1 MANENKN
8 THEVVADDDITA
20 ELKELTLQQVLTRS
34 ADDEPLED
42 DANTFEFERS
52 PSRPLSNDVEVLRSN
67 LKSHSNTIGRMQFEL
82 EQLRSKWQGL
92 QSEARARAAIGDEL
106 NRQVGELREAL
117 ENRNRLLGKR
127 DRTIRSLKA
136 EIRDR
141 EAAHHTLEQ
150 QNEQLSSDHELL
162 RAEFADQAL
171 TLESLREAPAVH
183 DADVAA
189 PDRTIEESASGGDE
203 RHSEAAAVEDGPL
216 AEARTAASE
225 LAAQLAQREI
235 YADELRRRLDDLT
248 TRKEH
253 LEQREMHLSLTIE
266 EHETSQDALS
276 TNLREIQEDNRALG
290 EQICSMQHRH
300 TEDTRKLRERIEG
313 LELAAAALRTRESDL
328 TARLKESKDYRGKLE
343 QMLGQND
350 GRFRDRITEL
360 EQHNAQLE
368 ADAETLEQKLANKT
382 AAVNCLLAELASQ
395 NEAAEAAAAEISDS
409 TLVGIEERLAE
420 GAEQQR
426 GARDGERVN
435 RMLIGRIDNQELRFP
450 LFKNRLTI
458 GRTQQNDI
466 QLNVPYISR
475 RHAVVLTE
483 GNTTRVVDWGSKNG
497 VYVNSRRITEHF
509 LKSGDRVTIGN
520 ADFHYEERIKRD
532 G

>member
-20 ELKELTLQQVLTRS
+20 ELKALTLQQVLTRS

-42 DANTFEFERS
+42 DANTFEFQRS
-52 PSRPLSNDVEVLRSN
+52 PGRPLSNDVEVLRSD
-67 LKSHSNTIGRMQFEL
+67 LKSHSDTIGRMQFEL

-92 QSEARARAAIGDEL
+92 QSETRARAAINDEL

-117 ENRNRLLGKR
+117 ESKNRQLGKR
-127 DRTIRSLKA
+127 DRTIRALKS

-141 EAAHHTLEQ
+141 EAAHHELELC
-150 QNEQLSSDHELL
+150 NEQLVSDYEML
-162 RAEFADQAL
+162 REEFADREL
-171 TLESLREAPAVH
+171 TLDAPREETAAHTGASEPGRQPAFG
-183 DADVAA
+183 DADRHTAA
-189 PDRTIEESASGGDE
+189 PD
-203 RHSEAAAVEDGPL
+203 EDGAL
-216 AEARTAASE
+216 AEARTTVGE
-225 LAAQLAQREI
+225 LTAQLEQREA
-235 YADELRRRLDDLT
+235 YSDELRRRVDDLT
-248 TRKEH
+248 AREEQ
-253 LEQREMHLSLTIE
+253 LEQRKLHLSLVIE
-266 EHETSQDALS
+266 EHEESQEALS
-276 TNLREIQEDNRALG
+276 SNIREIQEDNRALG
-290 EQICSMQHRH
+290 EQISAMQHRH
-300 TEDTRKLRERIEG
+300 IEEARRLRERIEG
-313 LELAAAALRTRESDL
+313 LELGAAALRTRESDL
-328 TARLKESKDYRGKLE
+328 AARLEESKDYREKLE

-350 GRFRDRITEL
+350 GRFRDRIAEL
-360 EQHNAQLE
+360 EQQNAKLE
-368 ADAETLEQKLANKT
+368 ADAETLEKRLANKT

-395 NEAAEAAAAEISDS
+395 NEDAETVAEISGTTVVD
-409 TLVGIEERLAE
+409 IEEHLAE
-420 GAEQQR
+420 GGEQQR
-426 GARDGERVN
+426 VSRDGERVN

-483 GNTTRVVDWGSKNG
+483 GDTTRVVDWGSKNG

-520 ADFHYEERIKRD
+520 ADFHYEERVKRD

>member
-8 THEVVADDDITA
+8 THDVVADEDITA

-34 ADDEPLED
+34 AADEPLED

-52 PSRPLSNDVEVLRSN
+52 PGRPLSNDVEVLRSD

-117 ENRNRLLGKR
+117 ENRNRQLGKR

-141 EAAHHTLEQ
+141 EAAHHELEQ
-150 QNEQLSSDHELL
+150 RNEQLLSDHELL

-171 TLESLREAPAVH
+171 ALESAGEAS
-183 DADVAA
+183 AA
-189 PDRTIEESASGGDE
+189 GDPGAGQPTVERGSGSNE
-203 RHSEAAAVEDGPL
+203 RHTKAAAGEDGSL
-216 AEARTAASE
+216 AEARTAVGE
-225 LAAQLAQREI
+225 LTAQLAQRET

-248 TRKEH
+248 SRNEH
-253 LEQREMHLSLTIE
+253 LAQRELHLSLTIE
-266 EHETSQDALS
+266 EHEASQDTLS
-276 TNLREIQEDNRALG
+276 TNIREIQEDNRALG
-290 EQICSMQHRH
+290 EQIATMQHRH

-313 LELAAAALRTRESDL
+313 LELGAAALRTRESDL
-328 TARLKESKDYRGKLE
+328 TVRLQESKDYRDKLE

-350 GRFRDRITEL
+350 GRFRDRIAEL
-360 EQHNAQLE
+360 EQHNTKLE

-395 NEAAEAAAAEISDS
+395 NAAAEAAAAEISD
-409 TLVGIEERLAE
+409 TMLVDIEERLAD
-420 GAEQQR
+420 GAEQRR

>member
-42 DANTFEFERS
+42 DANTFEFERK
-52 PSRPLSNDVEVLRSN
+52 PGRPLSNDVEVLRSD
-67 LKSHSNTIGRMQFEL
+67 LKSHSDTIGRMQFEL

-92 QSEARARAAIGDEL
+92 QSETRARAAIGNEL

-117 ENRNRLLGKR
+117 ESKSRQLGKR
-127 DRTIRSLKA
+127 DRTIRALKA

-141 EAAHHTLEQ
+141 EATHHELEQ
-150 QNEQLSSDHELL
+150 RNEQLVSDHETL
-162 RAEFADQAL
+162 RGKFADREL
-171 TLESLREAPAVH
+171 TLDALREQTAAH
-183 DADVAA
+183 DAGLSEPGRQRTSSD
-189 PDRTIEESASGGDE
+189 PDRHARADGDGAL
-203 RHSEAAAVEDGPL
+203 AAA
-216 AEARTAASE
+216 RTTVGE
-225 LAAQLAQREI
+225 LTAQLEQREA
-235 YADELRRRLDDLT
+235 YSDELRRRLDDAT
-248 TRKEH
+248 ARNGH
-253 LEQREMHLSLTIE
+253 LEQRELHLSLVIE
-266 EHETSQDALS
+266 EHEASQEALS
-276 TNLREIQEDNRALG
+276 TNIREIREDNRALG
-290 EQICSMQHRH
+290 EQISAMQHRH
-300 TEDTRKLRERIEG
+300 IEETRKLRERIEG
-313 LELAAAALRTRESDL
+313 LELGAAALRTRENDL
-328 TARLKESKDYRGKLE
+328 TARLQESREYRDKLE
-343 QMLGQND
+343 RMLGQND
-350 GRFRDRITEL
+350 GRFRDRIAEL
-360 EQHNAQLE
+360 EQRNAKLE
-368 ADAETLEQKLANKT
+368 ADAETLEQKLTNKT

-395 NEAAEAAAAEISDS
+395 HEDAEAAAELSGTTIVDF
-409 TLVGIEERLAE
+409 EEHLSE
-420 GAEQQR
+420 GGEQQR
-426 GARDGERVN
+426 VSRDGERIN

-483 GNTTRVVDWGSKNG
+483 GDTTRVVDWGSKNG

-520 ADFHYEERIKRD
+520 ADFHYEERVKRE

>member
-52 PSRPLSNDVEVLRSN
+52 PGRPLSNDVEVLRSD

-92 QSEARARAAIGDEL
+92 QSEARARAAISDEL

-127 DRTIRSLKA
+127 DRSIRALKA

-141 EAAHHTLEQ
+141 EAAHHELEQ
-150 QNEQLSSDHELL
+150 QNEQLAGEHDVL
-162 RAEFADQAL
+162 RTEFADQAL
-171 TLESLREAPAVH
+171 ALEALREQSAARA
-183 DADVAA
+183 ADTAE
-189 PDRTIEESASGGDE
+189 PDRTLEE
-203 RHSEAAAVEDGPL
+203 HAAADSERRTVAAAGEDGTL
-216 AEARTAASE
+216 AEARTAVSE
-225 LAAQLAQREI
+225 LAAQLEHREG

-248 TRKEH
+248 ARNEH
-253 LEQREMHLSLTIE
+253 LEQRKLHLALVIE
-266 EHETSQDALS
+266 EHEASQDALS
-276 TNLREIQEDNRALG
+276 TNIREIQEDNRALG
-290 EQICSMQHRH
+290 EQISTMQHRH
-300 TEDTRKLRERIEG
+300 TDDTRKLRERIEG
-313 LELAAAALRTRESDL
+313 LELGAAALRTRESDL
-328 TARLKESKDYRGKLE
+328 TARLKESRDYREKLE

-350 GRFRDRITEL
+350 GRFRDRIAEL
-360 EQHNAQLE
+360 EQRNAKLE
-368 ADAETLEQKLANKT
+368 TDAETLEQKLANKT

-395 NEAAEAAAAEISDS
+395 TEEAEAAAEISDT
-409 TLVGIEERLAE
+409 TLVDIEERLAD
-420 GAEQQR
+420 GIEQQR
-426 GARDGERVN
+426 GARDGDRIN

-520 ADFHYEERIKRD
+520 ADFHYEERLKRD

>member
-42 DANTFEFERS
+42 DANTFEFERG
-52 PSRPLSNDVEVLRSN
+52 PGRPLSNDVEVLRSN

-117 ENRNRLLGKR
+117 ENKNRLLSKR

-141 EAAHHTLEQ
+141 EAAHHELEQ

-162 RAEFADQAL
+162 RAEFADQAQS
-171 TLESLREAPAVH
+171 LESLREAST
-183 DADVAA
+183 A
-189 PDRTIEESASGGDE
+189 PDAHAATQATGESASGGTE
-203 RHSEAAAVEDGPL
+203 RHAEAAEDGPL
-216 AEARTAASE
+216 AEARTAAGE
-225 LAAQLAQREI
+225 LAAQLAQRET
-235 YADELRRRLDDLT
+235 YADELRRRLDDVT
-248 TRKEH
+248 ARKEH
-253 LEQREMHLSLTIE
+253 LEQREMHLSLIIE
-266 EHETSQDALS
+266 EHEVSQDALS
-276 TNLREIQEDNRALG
+276 TNIREIQEDNRALG
-290 EQICSMQHRH
+290 EQICAMQHRH

-313 LELAAAALRTRESDL
+313 LELGAAALRTRESDL
-328 TARLKESKDYRGKLE
+328 TARLQESKDYREKLE

-350 GRFRDRITEL
+350 GRFRDRIAEL
-360 EQHNAQLE
+360 EQHNAKLE
-368 ADAETLEQKLANKT
+368 ADAENLEQKLANKT

-395 NEAAEAAAAEISDS
+395 NEAAEAAAAEISDT
-409 TLVGIEERLAE
+409 TLVDIEERLAE